1 MRALLPLAL
10 VAALAAALA
19 ACDPVPT
26 PPAAEQ
32 KLPRQVCDQ
41 VEKGLAHLSQG
52 GGIDYDAKGEAS
64 MMEAAWVQ
72 LSADQ
77 REQLVKLLA
86 YHASCA
92 AGAQSDGQTVVIR
105 GDEGQELVR
114 RSVST
119 RVDMAGALNGLGE
132 DVAR

>member
-1 MRALLPLAL
+1 MRPSLPLAVL
-10 VAALAAALA
+10 ALLA
-19 ACDPVPT
+19 ACDPAPK
-26 PPAAEQ
+26 PPAAEAR
-32 KLPRQVCDQ
+32 LPQQLCDQ
-41 VEKGLAHLSQG
+41 VDKGLARLSKG
-52 GGIDYDAKGEAS
+52 GGIEYDEKGEAA
-64 MMEAAWVQ
+64 MMEAAWAQ
-72 LSADQ
+72 LTGDQ

-92 AGAQSDGQTVVIR
+92 AGAQSDGQSVVIR

-119 RVDMAGALNGLGE
+119 RIDVAGALNGLGE

>member
-1 MRALLPLAL
+1 MRYPIPFALLAL
-10 VAALAAALA
+10 LA
-19 ACDPVPT
+19 ACDAPPK
-26 PPAAEQ
+26 PPAAEP
-32 KLPRQVCDQ
+32 KLPQQLCEQVD
-41 VEKGLAHLSQG
+41 KGLAQIAKG
-52 GGIDYDAKGEAS
+52 GGLDFDDKGEAS

-72 LSADQ
+72 LSSNQ

-92 AGAQSDGQTVVIR
+92 AGAQSDGQSVVIR
-105 GDEGQELVR
+105 GDEGHELVR

>member
-1 MRALLPLAL
+1 MRRSIPFVLLAL
-10 VAALAAALA
+10 LA
-19 ACDPVPT
+19 ACNPAPQ
-26 PPAAEQ
+26 PPAVEA
-32 KLPRQVCDQ
+32 KLPQQLCDQ
-41 VEKGLAHLSQG
+41 VDKGLAQIGKG
-52 GGIDYDAKGEAS
+52 GGLDYDDKGEAG

-72 LSADQ
+72 LNADQ
-77 REQLVKLLA
+77 RDRLVKLLA

-92 AGAQSDGQTVVIR
+92 AGVPSDGQTVVIR

-119 RVDMAGALNGLGE
+119 RIDMAGALNGLGE